1 MRTLLISLLCILVN
15 QLHAQTNISAGPVHG
30 NWKKANSPYK
40 INGQIHVP
48 KDSTLRI
55 ESGVKVEFQ
64 GAYMLHVYGSLQ
76 ALGKVADSVLFT
88 PNNKTTGWQ
97 GIHIHKNKVGADS
110 NLFKWCKF
118 EYVNK
123 TAIANSWGVFSLDT
137 VTNIVFTNCIWQYNK
152 AVFGACLVGLRSTV
166 NIQNSYFYQNEATS
180 TNASVNYAGGS
191 VWNASLCNVTF
202 NNCYF
207 IENSSRL
214 PLKSDDSSTV
224 RSGTVILNG
233 TGKLKVKNCHFL
245 KNSGRSYS
253 CVYFTNNNSDSVI
266 FENTKFEKNY
276 SSVRTAVYNGNSNSA
291 YIKFMKCEF
300 IENRIGN
307 SMGSGTSNITD
318 LNLSFNQNKPQI
330 ISCKF
335 IKSNGYGSMSARNI
349 YMINSVI
356 SGNDSNGIM
365 LNSGTSS
372 QIINCSITNNYRG
385 IFVGGFAIIN
395 NCLIANN
402 GGKAFSIYGYGC
414 GIHFLSSS
422 SAASVGIYNS
432 IIQNN
437 YGWAGMSNIVGG
449 QGGTICQALKNSI
462 VQGGTDSAKLLYI
475 SGNMSFNNKSNVI
488 NDTVQF
494 VKPPGGVGPAHY
506 NPNNDFHI
514 KNTCTYVYPGWNAG
528 LNLFTDAYSGIT
540 INNANT
546 TDLDGNPRIRCGTVD
561 IGPYEL
567 EGSKQSVSIDTEP
580 SDQAICPKTTAIIA
594 PTACG
599 AGLSYQWQ
607 QSSNGTTF
615 SNISGANSAS
625 YSLQP
630 TDSAYYRLIIT
641 QSECNKKDTSRAA
654 KIAFKAGG
662 KMSLATNAKDSTLCS
677 KQPITLQAAVNN
689 ANSYQWQESNDG
701 TAFSNISGATSNPYN
716 TIANST
722 QWYRLIAKNTLCNYS
737 DTFPPAKVTANPL
750 PTPNLG
756 ADASIP
762 NTGNKVL
769 NPGTFNA
776 YTWSTGA
783 TTPTL
788 TVDKNNLTVGANP
801 ISVQVTGANG
811 CKASDTVVITLEPAN
826 GLQDP
831 SVAGIRI
838 YPNPASDLLTI
849 AIPESASTAGVY
861 YLSTMDGRILQTG
874 NLQPQLQLNLSNF
887 TAGTYFLSLDIDGV
901 RYGVKVVK

>member
-1 MRTLLISLLCILVN
+1 MLT
-15 QLHAQTNISAGPVHG
+15 AQTNVSAGLVYG
-30 NWKKANSPYK
+30 TWKKSGSPYK
-40 INGQIHVP
+40 INGQISVP

-88 PNNKTTGWQ
+88 PSNKTTGWQ
-97 GIHIHKNKVGADS
+97 GIHVHGNTNPKDS
-110 NLFKWCKF
+110 FIMEYF
-118 EYVNK
+118 RIEYVNFRNLTTK
-123 TAIANSWGVFSLDT
+123 THGAIGLDT
-137 VTNIVFTNCIWQYNK
+137 CNKVRISNGLFYKNSSNVGGGIRGLYSKLNINDVLFLNNK
-152 AVFGACLVGLRSTV
+152 AEDFGSTSIV
-166 NIQNSYFYQNEATS
+166 ASGSAIYLMSCVLSAMNLELDKNICQLPNNKLQDSVNSYSKGTIYLTNNKGTS
-180 TNASVNYAGGS
+180 DYKLFSCHFKS
-191 VWNASLCNVTF
+191 
-202 NNCYF
+202 
-207 IENSSRL
+207 NSANGCSGIYT
-214 PLKSDDSSTV
+214 SSTT
-224 RSGTVILNG
+224 SISIEIS
-233 TGKLKVKNCHFL
+233 NC
-245 KNSGRSYS
+245 S
-253 CVYFTNNNSDSVI
+253 
-266 FENTKFEKNY
+266 FEKNY
-276 SSVRTAVYNGNSNSA
+276 SSSSATLEINSEGTSSIKNS
-291 YIKFMKCEF
+291 KFLN
-300 IENRIGN
+300 NRIGKKTVATAIN
-307 SMGSGTSNITD
+307 SESITSGKYFENIT
-318 LNLSFNQNKPQI
+318 I
-330 ISCKF
+330 HGC
-335 IKSNGYGSMSARNI
+335 NGYSAFAGN
-349 YMINSVI
+349 NDKLLNCNI
-356 SGNDSNGIM
+356 SGNDSTGIE
-365 LNSGTSS
+365 LALGNNAELKNC
-372 QIINCSITNNYRG
+372 IIANNFRG
-385 IFVGGFAIIN
+385 VLISGFAVFSNCIIS
-395 NCLIANN
+395 NN
-402 GGKAFSIYGYGC
+402 GGKAVSLYTIPC
-414 GIHFLSSS
+414 GLNFISSGS
-422 SAASVGIYNS
+422 PASVGIYNS

-449 QGGTICQALKNSI
+449 QGGTTCQALKNSI
-462 VQGGTDSAKLLYI
+462 VQGGTDSAKLLYL

-567 EGSKQSVSIDTEP
+567 EGSKQSVSIDSEP
-580 SDQAICPKTTAIIA
+580 TDQAICPKTTAIIA

-599 AGLSYQWQ
+599 ASLSYQWQ

-615 SNISGANSAS
+615 SNIAGANGAS

-630 TDSAYYRLIIT
+630 TDSGYYRLIIT
-641 QSECNKKDTSRAA
+641 QAECNKKDTSRAA

-662 KMSLATNAKDSTLCS
+662 KMSLAANAKDSTLCS
-677 KQPITLQAAVNN
+677 KQPITLQASVNN

-737 DTFPPAKVTANPL
+737 DTFPAAKVTTNPL

-762 NTGNKVL
+762 NGGSKVL

-776 YTWSTGA
+776 YAWSTGA

-788 TVDKNNLTVGANP
+788 TVDKNNLTTGANA

-811 CKASDTVVITLEPAN
+811 CKASDTVVIALEPAT

-831 SVAGIRI
+831 SVEGIRI

-861 YLSTMDGRILQTG
+861 HLSTMDGRVLQTG
-874 NLQPQLQLNLSNF
+874 NLQPQLQLNLSNL